1 MHLHRDLSA
10 RYLAENS
17 ANSAASQIRLYAVG
31 AIAGL
36 NASVGVVQAVGADR
50 RVLVIFMGIS
60 LVTVPEAARILRKS
74 PHRFLPYCVIVGVGL
89 AVCGLIWGVT
99 LYIALPY
106 GLGPVAARGLS
117 LAAGQRARPGLYR
130 LGHGWL
136 PHRRRHGGPA
146 RAGGGPAK
154 PAGDAD
160 RLGPFRG
167 RAAWPALTLD
177 GAAGTVDGA
186 AASTV
191 VGALVWWWQ
200 LRLAIR
206 ESPILSG
213 RATATGSLPL
223 AATVAATPSRPAA
236 AGTQAP
242 AAAGTPAPDA
252 TGQPL
257 PTGRHRRPASAHHQA

>member
-1 MHLHRDLSA
+1 MAGCL
-10 RYLAENS
+10 
-17 ANSAASQIRLYAVG
+17 IGG
-31 AIAGL
+31 ATAGL
-36 NASVGVVQAVGADR
+36 RALG
-50 RVLVIFMGIS
+50 
-60 LVTVPEAARILRKS
+60 AARASWRVMLIASAL
-74 PHRFLPYCVIVGVGL
+74 FVVG
-89 AVCGLIWGVT
+89 GV
-99 LYIALPY
+99 
-106 GLGPVAARGLS
+106 
-117 LAAGQRARPGLYR
+117 AGAY
-130 LGHGWL
+130 
-136 PHRRRHGGPA
+136 
-146 RAGGGPAK
+146 
-154 PAGDAD
+154 
-160 RLGPFRG
+160 
-167 RAAWPALTLD
+167 LD